1 MHEFLAGLKIG
12 RPFQSWGLFG
22 EVRPGWVHYDIPLTH
37 GSYLSTTWLAQNF
50 GGTAEYYPSKH
61 SALQFNLGTT
71 LVHDPVPY
79 SDPLQPPVSVLSKQ
93 YCNFRAS
100 LDVATGYQFRF

>member
-1 MHEFLAGLKIG
+1 M
-12 RPFQSWGLFG
+12 
-22 EVRPGWVHYDIPLTH
+22 HYDTPLMQH
-37 GSYLSTTWLAQNF
+37 GSYLSTTRLAQNF
-50 GGTAEYYPSKH
+50 GGTVEYYPSKH

-71 LVHDPVPY
+71 LVHDPAPY

-93 YCNFRAS
+93 FCNFRAS